1 MPEDV
6 TVAGNLAADP
16 EGRGASSDPVF
27 VLCAARSG
35 STLLRFLLDAHP
47 DLACPPETNVPAL
60 CGQLANVW
68 ALIEGAPLSANRG
81 DEPPEIPDAAIAGVR
96 DTMDRMVGSYLA
108 RRGKKRYCDK
118 SLGTARYSY
127 LMTRVWPEAKFIC
140 LFRHPMDM
148 IASGLEACPWGL
160 TGYGFEP
167 YIAETPGNTVF
178 ALARFWMD
186 NAMTIL
192 AAEQEYS
199 EHCHRVRYEDMVTD
213 PQAVADGLFEFL
225 GVDKVPDIA
234 KKIFAAE
241 RERFG
246 PADYKIWHTSQ
257 ISMNSLGR
265 GWTIPAGLIGPQ
277 VRDAIN
283 ELCANLGYLPVDDGW
298 GTADQP
304 ADFRVP
310 AEAAGAEPTA
320 EAEKPQAAIP
330 KTPHDPTVA
339 PLLAEHLLH
348 GVSRLDE
355 DFRQR
360 WAPCGNESFLVVATQ
375 DDSHGP
381 VARWRVDLSSR
392 TVLAEEEAD
401 KPPTQTQDE
410 GNAEEEMTGWDIIA
424 TAKTWD
430 QILTGQTNVSVA
442 LRHHMLRYCDE
453 GDAGPLIADTR
464 TSMLADLLGLTSWGQ
479 AKQAFRSSR
488 PQADEGQ

>member
-1 MPEDV
+1 MHESITG
-6 TVAGNLAADP
+6 TVAADSP

-27 VLCAARSG
+27 VLCAGRSG
-35 STLLRFLLDAHP
+35 STLLRFILDAHP

-118 SLGTARYSY
+118 SLGTARFGY

-160 TGYGFEP
+160 NGYGFEP

-178 ALARFWMD
+178 SLARFWVD

-213 PQAVADGLFEFL
+213 TQAVADGLFEFL

-257 ISMNSLGR
+257 ISTNSLGR

-277 VRDAIN
+277 VREAIN
-283 ELCANLGYLPVDDGW
+283 ELCGNLGYLPVDDGW

-304 ADFRVP
+304 ADFRML
-310 AEAAGAEPTA
+310 AGAAEPAADDET
-320 EAEKPQAAIP
+320 PQVVIP
-330 KTPHDPTVA
+330 KVPHDPTVA
-339 PLLAEHLLH
+339 PLLAEHLLR
-348 GVSRLDE
+348 GIARVDE
-355 DFRQR
+355 DFVRR
-360 WAPCGNESFLVVATQ
+360 WEPCSGESFLIVATQ
-375 DDSHGP
+375 DDSRGP
-381 VARWRVDLSSR
+381 VARWRIDLGSR
-392 TVLAEEEAD
+392 TVLADEETGQSPSQAAQDEEDAAGEEA
-401 KPPTQTQDE
+401 
-410 GNAEEEMTGWDIIA
+410 TGWDIIA

-453 GDAGPLIADTR
+453 GDSGPVIADTR

-479 AKQAFRSSR
+479 AKQAVRGSR
-488 PQADEGQ
+488 AQADEGQ